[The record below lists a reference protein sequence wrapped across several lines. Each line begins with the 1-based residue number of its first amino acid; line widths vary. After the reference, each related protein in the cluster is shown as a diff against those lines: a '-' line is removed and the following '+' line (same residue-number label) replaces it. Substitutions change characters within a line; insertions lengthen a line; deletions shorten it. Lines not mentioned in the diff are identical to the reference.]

1 MLLMIGKRLASGVV
15 VLLVLIAVVFALRQ
29 TSPVNPARAIV
40 GQKAS
45 ASVVAAESRK
55 LGLDKPIVVQYVNYV
70 DQLVHGDL
78 GESAVTH
85 RPIMTDLSH
94 YLPATAELVLTAFA
108 LASALGLLF
117 GIVTAQ
123 GWRGSGV
130 LRVVMILGSSL
141 PVFLTAL
148 LGIIFLYKKLG
159 WLPATGDT
167 AYQNAPSG
175 PTGLIVI
182 DAIIAGKPA
191 MAWDGVIHLILPATC
206 LALAPAVSIGRVL
219 RSGLQ
224 NTMRSDYVRTAR
236 AKGQR
241 ELRVL
246 VSHGLR
252 NSAGP
257 ALAIGGIQIA
267 GMFASVLVLEQI
279 FGWPGLGNYAV
290 QAIDIG
296 DYATIAAVTL
306 TLGALYIVANIVVD
320 LLQAAADPRI
330 RL

>member
-1 MLLMIGKRLASGVV
+1 MVLMIGKRLASGVL

-40 GQKAS
+40 GEKAS
-45 ASVVAAESRK
+45 AQVVAAESKK
-55 LGLDKPIVVQYVNYV
+55 LGLDDPIVEQYVRYV
-70 DQLVHGDL
+70 GQVARGNL

-85 RPIMTDLSH
+85 RPIRTDLSH
-94 YLPATAELVLTAFA
+94 YVSATAELVLVAFA
-108 LASALGLLF
+108 MAVSLGLVF

-130 LRVVMILGSSL
+130 LRWVMIVASSL

-167 AYQNAPSG
+167 SYQNAPTG
-175 PTGLIVI
+175 PTGFLII
-182 DAIIAGKPA
+182 DGIIHGRPA
-191 MAWDGVIHLILPATC
+191 VVWDAVVHLILPATC

-224 NTMRSDYVRTAR
+224 NTLRSDYVRTAR

-246 VSHGLR
+246 VFHGLR

-257 ALAIGGIQIA
+257 ALAMGGIQMA
-267 GMFASVLVLEQI
+267 GMFAGVLVIEQI

-296 DYATIAAVTL
+296 DYGTIAAVTL
-306 TLGALYIVANIVVD
+306 VLGALYVVANIVVD
-320 LLQAAADPRI
+320 ILQAVADPRI

>member
-1 MLLMIGKRLASGVV
+1 VLLMLGKRLASGVL
-15 VLLVLIAVVFALRQ
+15 VLLVLIAVVFALRL
-29 TSPVNPARAIV
+29 TSPVDPARAIV
-40 GQKAS
+40 GEKAS
-45 ASVVAAESRK
+45 APVVAAERKK
-55 LGLDKPIVVQYVNYV
+55 LGLDDPIPVQYVHYV
-70 DQLVHGDL
+70 DQLLHGNL

-85 RPIMTDLSH
+85 RPVMTDLSH
-94 YLPATAELVLTAFA
+94 YVAATAELVLVAFS
-108 LASALGLLF
+108 LAVVLGLIF

-123 GWRGSGV
+123 GWRGSGL
-130 LRVVMILGSSL
+130 LRFVMILGSSL

-159 WLPATGDT
+159 WLPATGNSSY
-167 AYQNAPSG
+167 ANAPTG
-175 PTGLIVI
+175 PTGFLLI
-182 DAIIAGKPA
+182 DALLAGRLDVV
-191 MAWDGVIHLILPATC
+191 WDAVVHLVLPATC

-257 ALAIGGIQIA
+257 ALAMGGIQIA
-267 GMFASVLVLEQI
+267 AMFASVLVIEQI
-279 FGWPGLGNYAV
+279 FAWPGLGSYAV

-296 DYATIAAVTL
+296 DFGTIAAVTL
-306 TLGALYIVANIVVD
+306 TLGILYIVANIVVD